1 MGPIEDATNIQNIR
15 RSKKIKYMSPCT
27 EMYRRIFFTMYGNV
41 PKKLFRK
48 SFGWLGA
55 LDAIFEPNK

>member
-1 MGPIEDATNIQNIR
+1 
-15 RSKKIKYMSPCT
+15 MSPCT
-27 EMYRRIFFTMYGNV
+27 EVYRRIFFTMYGNV